1 MLKFDL
7 GNFRFQDEV
16 SWAFKMFDADN
27 SGVIVVEEIHEAV
40 KVNLTKMTKIPFQY
54 FFLLQSVWMILDG
67 MGDAIDGTVDE
78 ISESIYQRLLLH
90 DHKQV

>member
-1 MLKFDL
+1 MIGFDC
-7 GNFRFQDEV
+7 RFQDEV

-40 KVNLTKMTKIPFQY
+40 KVNFTKMTKIPFQY
-54 FFLLQSVWMILDG
+54 FLLQSVWMILDG